1 MRTRVVLLTV
11 VLAAVLAARPAFATT
26 GQPWPV
32 VVRGKTL
39 TVTVYPAKPGTPA
52 KGTVFMG
59 SGDVG
64 WVGLAVSLAE
74 YLSDDGYVV
83 AGINARQYLGTFT
96 DGPSHLLV
104 TQVPDDF
111 AVIAAA
117 LRGKNMLPRPV
128 VVSGVSEGAAL
139 AVAAAGDARA
149 HEWID
154 GVLTMGLPGTAEL
167 AFRWKDALTWLTKS
181 DADEPSFSPHEVLP
195 RIAPLPLAM
204 VQSAR
209 DEYVPEA
216 DYRRFERVAQE
227 PKRFVLIDAANH
239 RFTDKQPELR
249 AQVQSALAWIAS
261 LARKTP

>member
-1 MRTRVVLLTV
+1 MTTRVLL
-11 VLAAVLAARPAFATT
+11 LFAALTAFVPTPDAHATT
-26 GQPWPV
+26 GQAWSV
-32 VVRGKTL
+32 AVRGKTL
-39 TVTVYPAKPGTPA
+39 TVTVYPAKPGVAA

-64 WVGLAVSLAE
+64 WVGLAVTLAE
-74 YLSDDGYVV
+74 FLSDDGYVV

-96 DGPSHLLV
+96 DGASHLLV

-111 AVIAAA
+111 AVMAAA
-117 LRGKNMLPRPV
+117 LRARQMLPRPV
-128 VVSGVSEGAAL
+128 VVGGVSEGAAL
-139 AVAAAGDARA
+139 AVAAAGNAGA
-149 HEWID
+149 HQWID

-181 DADEPSFSPHEVLP
+181 DADEPSFNPHEVLP
-195 RIAPLPLAM
+195 QIAPLPLAM
-204 VQSAR
+204 LQSMH

-239 RFTDKQPELR
+239 RFTDKLPELR
-249 AQVQSALAWIAS
+249 AQVQAALAWIAGFP
-261 LARKTP
+261 RKAG